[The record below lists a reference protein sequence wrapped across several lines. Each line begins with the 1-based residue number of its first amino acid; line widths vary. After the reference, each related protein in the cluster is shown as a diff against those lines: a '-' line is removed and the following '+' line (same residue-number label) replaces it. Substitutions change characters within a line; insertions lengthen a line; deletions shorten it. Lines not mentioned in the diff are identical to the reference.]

1 MEKDEMRIGVISD
14 THGVKKAMDRVILDA
29 GKVDLWLHA
38 GDYSQDAP
46 YLEAKTG
53 VPVYAVCGNCD
64 VYEDRGP
71 VELVTKLEGTT
82 LAMVHGNRYVSRSRW
97 DNLIYWGQEKNAQV
111 VVFGHIHTPVNEVI
125 DGILVIN
132 PGSAAKPRGDVPTY
146 GILTLEKGRAPFF
159 EVRELAKEPERTL
172 GPFAVKGPRPLGKGG
187 IPYGRYGKN
196 QCRSP
201 GASQEIPWE
210 AGSALQGAP

>member
-71 VELVTKLEGTT
+71 VEFVTKLEGTT

-97 DNLIYWGQEKNAQV
+97 DNLIYWGQEK
-111 VVFGHIHTPVNEVI
+111 TPR
-125 DGILVIN
+125 LL
-132 PGSAAKPRGDVPTY
+132 S
-146 GILTLEKGRAPFF
+146 
-159 EVRELAKEPERTL
+159 LAIFT
-172 GPFAVKGPRPLGKGG
+172 PLSMK
-187 IPYGRYGKN
+187 
-196 QCRSP
+196 
-201 GASQEIPWE
+201 
-210 AGSALQGAP
+210 

>member
-1 MEKDEMRIGVISD
+1 MRIGVISD

-132 PGSAAKPRGDVPTY
+132 PGSAAKPRGDVPTCVSASTDSSRPMPMNATSRSVHSHSI
-146 GILTLEKGRAPFF
+146 GLA
-159 EVRELAKEPERTL
+159 VRFS
-172 GPFAVKGPRPLGKGG
+172 G
-187 IPYGRYGKN
+187 YRY
-196 QCRSP
+196 
-201 GASQEIPWE
+201 IVF
-210 AGSALQGAP
+210 LQK

>member
-1 MEKDEMRIGVISD
+1 
-14 THGVKKAMDRVILDA
+14 MDRVILDA

-64 VYEDRGP
+64 VYEDRVLWNLSQNLKERLLPWCMATAMYP
-71 VELVTKLEGTT
+71 VPAGTISFT
-82 LAMVHGNRYVSRSRW
+82 GDR
-97 DNLIYWGQEKNAQV
+97 KNAQV

-132 PGSAAKPRGDVPTY
+132 PGSAAKPR
-146 GILTLEKGRAPFF
+146 AMC
-159 EVRELAKEPERTL
+159 
-172 GPFAVKGPRPLGKGG
+172 RPMV
-187 IPYGRYGKN
+187 
-196 QCRSP
+196 S
-201 GASQEIPWE
+201 
-210 AGSALQGAP
+210 

>member
-1 MEKDEMRIGVISD
+1 MRIGVISD
-14 THGVKKAMDRVILDA
+14 THGVKKAMDRVILA

-159 EVRELAKEPERTL
+159 EVRELAK
-172 GPFAVKGPRPLGKGG
+172 
-187 IPYGRYGKN
+187 
-196 QCRSP
+196 
-201 GASQEIPWE
+201 
-210 AGSALQGAP
+210 

>member
-146 GILTLEKGRAPFF
+146 GILTREKGRAPFF
-159 EVRELAKEPERTL
+159 EVLELAK
-172 GPFAVKGPRPLGKGG
+172 
-187 IPYGRYGKN
+187 
-196 QCRSP
+196 
-201 GASQEIPWE
+201 
-210 AGSALQGAP
+210 

>member
-71 VELVTKLEGTT
+71 VELVTKLEGDRKSTRLNSSHKT
-82 LAMVHGNRYVSRSRW
+82 ESRMPS
-97 DNLIYWGQEKNAQV
+97 
-111 VVFGHIHTPVNEVI
+111 
-125 DGILVIN
+125 
-132 PGSAAKPRGDVPTY
+132 SA
-146 GILTLEKGRAPFF
+146 
-159 EVRELAKEPERTL
+159 
-172 GPFAVKGPRPLGKGG
+172 
-187 IPYGRYGKN
+187 
-196 QCRSP
+196 
-201 GASQEIPWE
+201 
-210 AGSALQGAP
+210 